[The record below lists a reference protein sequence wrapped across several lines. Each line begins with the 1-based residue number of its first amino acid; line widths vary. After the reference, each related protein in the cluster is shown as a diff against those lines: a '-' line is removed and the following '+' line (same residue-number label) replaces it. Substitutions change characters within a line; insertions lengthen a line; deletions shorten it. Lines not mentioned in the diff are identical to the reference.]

1 MSAPPTAAELL
12 DRFGPIIQ
20 RIQQGAA
27 ERERERTLPRDEV
40 RALAEAGFGA
50 LRCPPGGGRGV
61 SLAAFFELLVHLAAA
76 DSNLPQIW
84 RNHIAFVEDR
94 LQPAPA
100 DQNDHWRKVIA
111 SGAVVGGA
119 WAERGS
125 KPGESSTVLVPD
137 GDRWRLTGT
146 KYYSTGSIFA
156 DWISVTARRG
166 EQEHLIAV
174 VDATADGVEVVDD
187 WSGIGQRTTAS
198 GTARFTDVVVDDIG
212 VFPFLERAPYQEA
225 VYQLVHLATLAGIA
239 RAAVRDVVDAVRN
252 RSRTYRQ
259 GLGDSAREDAQVL
272 AVVGRVAALAY
283 AAEAAVLRA
292 AGPLDVAADAAIAG
306 DHDEDA
312 LAPLVHEATV
322 VVYQAQ
328 VAVTE
333 LVLQATTLLYD
344 ALSASAL
351 DTSTLLDRHWR
362 NARTVTSHNPRI
374 YKERMVGN
382 WYVNA
387 IPPILDRPRQPA
399 AEAAPT
405 HSAGMR

>member
-1 MSAPPTAAELL
+1 M
-12 DRFGPIIQ
+12 
-20 RIQQGAA
+20 
-27 ERERERTLPRDEV
+27 
-40 RALAEAGFGA
+40 
-50 LRCPPGGGRGV
+50 
-61 SLAAFFELLVHLAAA
+61 
-76 DSNLPQIW
+76 
-84 RNHIAFVEDR
+84 
-94 LQPAPA
+94 
-100 DQNDHWRKVIA
+100 
-111 SGAVVGGA
+111 
-119 WAERGS
+119 
-125 KPGESSTVLVPD
+125 LVPD

-166 EQEHLIAV
+166 EQEHLIAI

-259 GLGDSAREDAQVL
+259 GLGESAREDAQVL

-382 WYVNA
+382 WYVNS
-387 IPPILDRPRQPA
+387 IPPSLDRPRQPA

-405 HSAGMR
+405 HLSGMR